1 MAQVLPKLLDIY
13 GVDLSDERVIWEN
26 PDDESATSKPITP
39 IHTYQ
44 KR

>member
-1 MAQVLPKLLDIY
+1 MAQVLPKLSEIY

-26 PDDESATSKPITP
+26 PDDEHAEAKPITP
-39 IHTYQ
+39 LHTQ